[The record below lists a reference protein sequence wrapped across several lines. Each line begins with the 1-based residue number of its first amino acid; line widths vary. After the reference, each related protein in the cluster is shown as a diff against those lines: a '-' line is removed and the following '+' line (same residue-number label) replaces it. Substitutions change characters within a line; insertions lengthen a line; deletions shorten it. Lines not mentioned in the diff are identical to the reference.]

1 MINNTIKIDIDIGLK
16 YNLSLQ
22 ELAIYDYILK
32 KKDWTYESIINDNPL
47 LNITNKKT
55 VYKKIQKLKDLKLI
69 SFTKLSDKQVY
80 DILNKSD
87 SKTGCLFCG
96 YNRCSLD
103 KHHYPI
109 RAKDGGI
116 DTINL
121 CPNCHREFHELADYS
136 NRGSAINEYFKK

>member
-1 MINNTIKIDIDIGLK
+1 MECYSGINSIIKIDVNLGIK

-22 ELAIYDYILK
+22 ELAIYDYIMKNK
-32 KKDWTYESIINDNPL
+32 KWTYDSIIKDNPL
-47 LNITNKKT
+47 LYISNKKT
-55 VYKKIQKLKDLKLI
+55 IYKKIQKLKDLKLI

-87 SKTGCLFCG
+87 SKDGCLFCG

-109 RAKDGGI
+109 RAKDGGK
-116 DTINL
+116 DTIKL
-121 CPNCHREFHELADYS
+121 CPNCHRRFHELADYS
-136 NRGSAINEYFKK
+136 NRGVRND